1 MCGTDEKVS
10 KSCKKPYFSSKT
22 STKTVEMLIQN
33 LKPDTNRVI
42 LYYKRLSFVKTYE
55 KQQKTTVLPL
65 RSFVDVWV

>member
-1 MCGTDEKVS
+1 VKMVK
-10 KSCKKPYFSSKT
+10 
-22 STKTVEMLIQN
+22 MLIQN

-55 KQQKTTVLPL
+55 KQQKTTVVPL